1 MDGSWRLVIHFSLI
15 YARCIMILFK
25 IMIFCISA
33 LSMIAGV
40 VTMVSPDVNTIF
52 LPVVV
57 EGVQESHFAR
67 SYAGFVAAV
76 GYLAMRFLYSSS
88 KVQVG
93 TVVLYI
99 IFVMMISKMFSFIYD
114 GYTTTAVI
122 SFLMGVVFAIGLY
135 AVQKAR
141 KNQLDYNL

>member
-1 MDGSWRLVIHFSLI
+1 
-15 YARCIMILFK
+15 MILLK

-33 LSMIAGV
+33 LAMIAGI
-40 VTMVSPDVNTIF
+40 VTIVSPDVNTVF
-52 LPVVV
+52 LPVVID
-57 EGVQESHFAR
+57 GVQESHFAR
-67 SYAGFVAAV
+67 SYAGFIAAV

-114 GYTTTAVI
+114 GYTTVAVI
-122 SFLMGVVFAIGLY
+122 SFFMGVVFAIGLY
-135 AVQKAR
+135 ALQKAR

>member
-1 MDGSWRLVIHFSLI
+1 
-15 YARCIMILFK
+15 MILLK
-25 IMIFCISA
+25 IMIFFISA
-33 LSMIAGV
+33 LAMIAGI
-40 VTMVSPDVNTIF
+40 VTMVSPDVNTVF

-57 EGVQESHFAR
+57 EGVQEAHFAR

-99 IFVMMISKMFSFIYD
+99 IFIMMISKIFSFIYD
-114 GYTTTAVI
+114 GYTTVAVI
-122 SFLMGVVFAIGLY
+122 SFFMGVVFAIGLF
-135 AVQKAR
+135 ALQKAR

>member
-1 MDGSWRLVIHFSLI
+1 
-15 YARCIMILFK
+15 MILLK

-33 LSMIAGV
+33 LAMIAGI
-40 VTMVSPDVNTIF
+40 VTMVSPDVNTVF
-52 LPVVV
+52 LPIFV

-88 KVQVG
+88 RVQVG

-99 IFVMMISKMFSFIYD
+99 VLVMMISKMFSFIYD
-114 GYTTTAVI
+114 GYTTIAVI

>member
-1 MDGSWRLVIHFSLI
+1 MDGSWKLVIHFSLI
-15 YARCIMILFK
+15 YARCIMILVK

-33 LSMIAGV
+33 LAMIAGV
-40 VTMVSPDVNTIF
+40 VTMVSPDVNTVF
-52 LPVVV
+52 LPIFV

-99 IFVMMISKMFSFIYD
+99 LFIMIISKMFSFIYD
-114 GYTTTAVI
+114 GYTTFAVI

-135 AVQKAR
+135 AIQKAR

>member
-1 MDGSWRLVIHFSLI
+1 
-15 YARCIMILFK
+15 MILVK

-33 LSMIAGV
+33 LAMIAGI
-40 VTMVSPDVNTIF
+40 VTMVSPDVNTVF
-52 LPVVV
+52 LPIFV

-99 IFVMMISKMFSFIYD
+99 LFIMIISKMFSFIYD
-114 GYTTTAVI
+114 GYTTFAVI

-135 AVQKAR
+135 AIQKAR

>member
-1 MDGSWRLVIHFSLI
+1 MDGSWSLVIHFSLI
-15 YARCIMILFK
+15 YARGIMILFK

-40 VTMVSPDVNTIF
+40 VTMVSPDVNTVF
-52 LPVVV
+52 LPIFV

-99 IFVMMISKMFSFIYD
+99 LFIMIISKMFSFIYD
-114 GYTTTAVI
+114 GYTTFAVI

-135 AVQKAR
+135 AIQKAR

>member
-1 MDGSWRLVIHFSLI
+1 
-15 YARCIMILFK
+15 MILIK

-33 LSMIAGV
+33 LLMIAGIF
-40 VTMVSPDVNTIF
+40 TMVSPDVNSIF
-52 LPVVV
+52 LPIVV
-57 EGVQESHFAR
+57 EGIQESHFAR
-67 SYAGFVAAV
+67 SYAGFVTAV

-99 IFVMMISKMFSFIYD
+99 VLVMMISKMFSFIYD
-114 GYTTTAVI
+114 GYTTIAVI

-135 AVQKAR
+135 VVQKAR

>member
-1 MDGSWRLVIHFSLI
+1 
-15 YARCIMILFK
+15 MILIK

-33 LSMIAGV
+33 LAMIAGI
-40 VTMVSPDVNTIF
+40 VTMVSPDVNTVF
-52 LPVVV
+52 LPIFV

-99 IFVMMISKMFSFIYD
+99 LFIMIISKMFSFIYD
-114 GYTTTAVI
+114 GYTTFAVI

-135 AVQKAR
+135 ALQKAR

>member
-1 MDGSWRLVIHFSLI
+1 
-15 YARCIMILFK
+15 MILVK

-33 LSMIAGV
+33 LAMIAGI
-40 VTMVSPDVNTIF
+40 VTMVSPDVNTVF
-52 LPVVV
+52 LPIFV

-99 IFVMMISKMFSFIYD
+99 LFIMIISKMFSFIYD
-114 GYTTTAVI
+114 GYTTFAVI

-135 AVQKAR
+135 AIQKAR
-141 KNQLDYNL
+141 KHQLDYNL

>member
-1 MDGSWRLVIHFSLI
+1 
-15 YARCIMILFK
+15 MILLK

-33 LSMIAGV
+33 LAMIAGI
-40 VTMVSPDVNTIF
+40 VTIVSPDVNTVF
-52 LPVVV
+52 LPLVVD
-57 EGVQESHFAR
+57 GMQESHFAR
-67 SYAGFVAAV
+67 SYAGFIAAV

-114 GYTTTAVI
+114 GYTSVAVI
-122 SFLMGVVFAIGLY
+122 SFLLGVVFAIGLY
-135 AVQKAR
+135 VVQKAR

>member
-1 MDGSWRLVIHFSLI
+1 
-15 YARCIMILFK
+15 MILLK

-33 LSMIAGV
+33 LAMIAGI
-40 VTMVSPDVNTIF
+40 VTMVSPDVNTVF

-57 EGVQESHFAR
+57 EGVQEAHFAR

-93 TVVLYI
+93 AVVLYI
-99 IFVMMISKMFSFIYD
+99 IFIMMISKIFSFIYD
-114 GYTTTAVI
+114 GYTTVAVI
-122 SFLMGVVFAIGLY
+122 SFFMGVVFAIGLF

>member
-1 MDGSWRLVIHFSLI
+1 
-15 YARCIMILFK
+15 MILVK

-33 LSMIAGV
+33 LAMIAGV
-40 VTMVSPDVNTIF
+40 VTMVSPDVNTVF
-52 LPVVV
+52 LPIFV

-67 SYAGFVAAV
+67 SYAGFVTAV

-88 KVQVG
+88 RVQVG

-99 IFVMMISKMFSFIYD
+99 VLLMMISKMFSFIYD
-114 GYTTTAVI
+114 GYTNVAVI

-135 AVQKAR
+135 ALQKAR

>member
-1 MDGSWRLVIHFSLI
+1 
-15 YARCIMILFK
+15 MILIK

-33 LSMIAGV
+33 IAMIAGIA
-40 VTMVSPDVNTIF
+40 TMVSPDINTVF
-52 LPVVV
+52 LPIVV
-57 EGVQESHFAR
+57 EGVQEAHFAR

-99 IFVMMISKMFSFIYD
+99 IFVMMISKIFSFIYD
-114 GYTTTAVI
+114 GYTTIAVI
-122 SFLMGVVFAIGLY
+122 SFLIGVVFAVGLF

>member
-1 MDGSWRLVIHFSLI
+1 
-15 YARCIMILFK
+15 MILLK

-33 LSMIAGV
+33 LAMIAGI
-40 VTMVSPDVNTIF
+40 VTIVSPDVNTVF

-57 EGVQESHFAR
+57 DGVQESHFAR
-67 SYAGFVAAV
+67 SYAGFIAAV

-114 GYTTTAVI
+114 GYTSVAVI
-122 SFLMGVVFAIGLY
+122 SFLLGVVFAIGLY
-135 AVQKAR
+135 VVQKAR